1 MTTMILE
8 CRTFTATPL
17 AEGKIRLEVTEAVA
31 SARDPKQTYEAKAAA
46 KRLGEILGREVGR
59 NNLAYWRE
67 HLNLPHKKLGPRKF
81 VYFEG
86 ELTRW
91 ATGRTLLDL

>member
-8 CRTFTATPL
+8 CRSYRAIPL
-17 AEGKIRLEVTEAVA
+17 GEGKIQLEVEGAIPGKK
-31 SARDPKQTYEAKAAA
+31 DPKQAYEAKAAT
-46 KRLGEILGREVGR
+46 KRLSEILGREVGR

-67 HLNLPHKKLGPRKF
+67 NMNLPHKKLGPRKF
-81 VYFEG
+81 IYFEG
-86 ELTRW
+86 ELVRW

>member
-8 CRTFTATPL
+8 CSAYTATAL
-17 AEGKIRLEVTEAVA
+17 GEGKIRLEVREAI
-31 SARDPKQTYEAKAAA
+31 SSNRDPKQAYEAKAAT
-46 KRLGEILGREVGR
+46 KRLSEILGREVGR

-67 HLNLPHKKLGPRKF
+67 HMNLPHKKLGPRKF